1 MQWDIFN
8 TQNHIAIPQCIA
20 MPQYNIAIPQGKS
33 SNYRYAAIQYRH
45 TARQIFQLS
54 LYRNTISLYH
64 KAIIAIPQGKTSNYR
79 NAAIHTTNIYKQSR
93 LTPSRATDA
102 NIYHTTAVRQ

>member
-64 KAIIAIPQGKTSNYR
+64 KANIAIPQGKTSNHR
-79 NAAIHTTNIYKQSR
+79 NAAIQQKKNIKNERSEEHKTEPQ
-93 LTPSRATDA
+93 
-102 NIYHTTAVRQ
+102 

>member
-1 MQWDIFN
+1 MQWDMFN

-33 SNYRYAAIQYRH
+33 SNYRNPAIQYRH

-54 LYRNTISLYH
+54 LCRNTISPYR
-64 KAIIAIPQGKTSNYR
+64 KANLPIIAIPQYNIAIPQGYYR
-79 NAAIHTTNIYKQSR
+79 HT
-93 LTPSRATDA
+93 A
-102 NIYHTTAVRQ
+102 RQDFQLSQCRNTIKKRI